1 MRAGRCHLVLNSLSA
16 DLTAVSFALLGEE
29 CSFMEIGKRA
39 VWSHQ
44 RVNSACEARIQ
55 LGVLAIDDELSA
67 KPEWM
72 QGHLATLA
80 RRVVSGVLHPLPL
93 AIFDAWRSYEEA
105 FRLLQSGSNVGK
117 VVLRIAPVPS
127 TSSSLISPHATQ
139 LLTGGT
145 GGLGV
150 LTAKWLA
157 KHGSSSILLASRSG
171 LVHHSIAVPSAA
183 RAVRC
188 DAAEHHDC
196 RRLLLKEQRIGGL
209 WHAAGVLSDGLI
221 AKQAA
226 SMLQRVFAPKVHG
239 AWALQDASSGH
250 PLDACVLFS
259 SIAALYMSVAQ
270 ANYAAANECL
280 DALAEHRVARAQHAV
295 SVQWGPWA
303 GFG

>member
-1 MRAGRCHLVLNSLSA
+1 M
-16 DLTAVSFALLGEE
+16 
-29 CSFMEIGKRA
+29 
-39 VWSHQ
+39 
-44 RVNSACEARIQ
+44 
-55 LGVLAIDDELSA
+55 
-67 KPEWM
+67 
-72 QGHLATLA
+72 
-80 RRVVSGVLHPLPL
+80 
-93 AIFDAWRSYEEA
+93 
-105 FRLLQSGSNVGK
+105 
-117 VVLRIAPVPS
+117 
-127 TSSSLISPHATQ
+127 
-139 LLTGGT
+139 
-145 GGLGV
+145 
-150 LTAKWLA
+150 
-157 KHGSSSILLASRSG
+157 
-171 LVHHSIAVPSAA
+171 PSAA
-183 RAVRC
+183 RAVQC

-196 RRLLLKEQRIGGL
+196 RRLLLEEKRIGGL

-303 GFG
+303 GFGMASGKAISARMPAASTAAVSTAGQPHISVYQRMRC